1 MNEQKGRKAFE
12 GYHIKQD
19 DEVEKAL
26 MDYETADQRL
36 WDLTSKYLYP
46 PEDVP
51 HEGTRELVFPSSAAQ
66 NEYNEV
72 RRQAQDARER
82 YERIAHEKQ
91 SHAQEGE
98 DTRSEGLRG

>member
-1 MNEQKGRKAFE
+1 MNEQRGRKAFE
-12 GYHIKQD
+12 GYHIKED

-26 MDYETADQRL
+26 IQYKAADEKL
-36 WDLTSKYLYP
+36 WELTSKYLYP
-46 PEDVP
+46 PEEVP

-72 RRQAQDARER
+72 SRQAQAARER

-91 SHAQEGE
+91 SHGQEGE
-98 DTRSEGLRG
+98 DKSA